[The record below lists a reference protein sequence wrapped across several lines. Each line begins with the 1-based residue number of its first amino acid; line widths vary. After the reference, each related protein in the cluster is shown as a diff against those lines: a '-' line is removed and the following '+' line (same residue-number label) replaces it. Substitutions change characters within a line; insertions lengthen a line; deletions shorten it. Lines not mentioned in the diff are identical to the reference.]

1 MSLKAPNVQDMV
13 RSDPFHIPD
22 SFLAIRN
29 EEDEPKSAD
38 ASRDLCSEIPIIDF
52 TLLSKGQ
59 KEELNKLDLA
69 CKEWGFFQV
78 VNHGVETQVLQGMKD
93 AAAKFFDLP
102 LEEKNKISMSLD
114 EFQGYGQAYAA
125 AEGQTLDWSDTLFLS
140 VYPSHSRNLK
150 FWPTSPKGFKE
161 AIEAYSTEVKRIG
174 EELLGS
180 ISQIMGMEKDALL
193 GFHQELVQVFRVT
206 YYPPCSMPDKVLG
219 LSPHSDTSTIT
230 ILMQEDDVTGLHIRK
245 EGKWVPV
252 EPIPNAFVVNVGDMI
267 EIWSNG
273 KYKSI
278 EHRAVTSKS
287 KARLSYA
294 TFIIPRNDVEVG
306 PFNHLVDQPS
316 RKYKK
321 VIYGE
326 YLRSSLKG
334 KLEGKS
340 HTETAKIGS

>member
-1 MSLKAPNVQDMV
+1 
-13 RSDPFHIPD
+13 
-22 SFLAIRN
+22 
-29 EEDEPKSAD
+29 
-38 ASRDLCSEIPIIDF
+38 
-52 TLLSKGQ
+52 
-59 KEELNKLDLA
+59 
-69 CKEWGFFQV
+69 
-78 VNHGVETQVLQGMKD
+78 MKD

-230 ILMQEDDVTGLHIRK
+230 ILMQEEDVTGLHIRK

-278 EHRAVTSKS
+278 EHRAVTNKS

-294 TFIIPRNDVEVG
+294 TFIIPRNDVEIG
-306 PFNHLVDQPS
+306 PFNHLVDQSS